1 MVGCIRARLGA
12 GVTIKQF
19 RTFVLTSKPL
29 PLIQTVLR
37 KFLRLTLAALPGCI
51 CFVLFFVADFLA
63 EAFPIL
69 FYRGLIIAGLVFILH
84 LFVLFFFFRDWPAD
98 TWIAAAVVAGA
109 INVCFLVIFPV
120 TIDRSITV
128 YLLDQIARQDSG
140 MTALEI
146 EQRFIEQYVKDF
158 NAIDRR
164 MNEQVASK
172 NIYYKDGN
180 YIITEQGKS
189 FLTVSNI
196 IGDIFN
202 TDKRL
207 LPQNKVIDE

>member
-1 MVGCIRARLGA
+1 MVGCIWAWLGT

-51 CFVLFFVADFLA
+51 CFILFFVIDFFA
-63 EAFPIL
+63 EALPIL
-69 FYRGLIIAGLVFILH
+69 FYRGLMIAGITFILH
-84 LFVLFFFFRDWPAD
+84 LSCLCFFFRDWPED
-98 TWIAAAVVAGA
+98 TWIAAATLAGA

-120 TIDRSITV
+120 TIDRSISV

-140 MTALEI
+140 MTTTEI
-146 EQRFIEQYVKDF
+146 EQRFIQQYVKDF
-158 NAIDRR
+158 SAIDRR
-164 MNEQVASK
+164 MDEQVASK
-172 NIYYKDGN
+172 NIYLKDGN
-180 YIITEQGKS
+180 YFITEQGKS
-189 FLTVSNI
+189 FLAISNV

-207 LPQNKVIDE
+207 LPQQTVTD